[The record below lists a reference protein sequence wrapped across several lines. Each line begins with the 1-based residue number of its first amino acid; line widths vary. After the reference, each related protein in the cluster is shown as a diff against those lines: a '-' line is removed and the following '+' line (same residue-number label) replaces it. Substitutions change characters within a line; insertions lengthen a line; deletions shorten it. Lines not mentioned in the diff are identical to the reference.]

1 MPKSVERQDHTKPRH
16 SKARERVL
24 DAAGRLFYEHGI
36 QAVGVDW
43 ISRQADVG
51 KMTLYRHFP
60 SKDDLVAA
68 YLERRDA
75 WWRTYFAQALERTE
89 GSPCD
94 RVAGLFQR
102 LEDWFET
109 DGFFGCAFINADAE
123 RIDGPARALVT
134 EHKAAMR
141 ALVRNQVAAY
151 GVDDIE
157 SVTEQIFLLMEG
169 AIVTARLTRSSAP
182 ARTAGAAAL
191 TLLEANHGS
200 GD

>member
-1 MPKSVERQDHTKPRH
+1 MTKSIEGHHDTKPRH

-43 ISRQADVG
+43 ISAEADVG

-60 SKDDLVAA
+60 SKDDLVVA
-68 YLERRDA
+68 YLERRDR
-75 WWRTYFAQALERTE
+75 WWRTYFAQAVEDSKGTPIGRLAR
-89 GSPCD
+89 
-94 RVAGLFQR
+94 LFKR
-102 LEDWFET
+102 LEDWFKT

-123 RIDGPARALVT
+123 RIDGPAQALVT
-134 EHKAAMR
+134 EHKTAMR
-141 ALVRNQVAAY
+141 TLIRAQVAAH
-151 GVDDIE
+151 GVNDVD

-182 ARTAGAAAL
+182 ARTAGAAAR
-191 TLLEANHGS
+191 TLLNANHVS
-200 GD
+200 DD